1 MWSCILEK
9 YGLQEPVYFGKK
21 PKKRKPKKAKCSC
34 RYARKHDDRYIR
46 CVRDKSLRRP
56 NKGCSS

>member
-1 MWSCILEK
+1 MTM
-9 YGLQEPVYFGKK
+9 K
-21 PKKRKPKKAKCSC
+21 PKKIKCPC

-56 NKGCSS
+56 NKGCSSCAFRDDRSFLQRLTDRFGGGR